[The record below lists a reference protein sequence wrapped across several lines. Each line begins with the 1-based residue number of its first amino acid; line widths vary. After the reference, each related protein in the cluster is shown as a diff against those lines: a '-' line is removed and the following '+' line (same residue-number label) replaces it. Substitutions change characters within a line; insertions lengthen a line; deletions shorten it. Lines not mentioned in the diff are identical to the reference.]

1 MSEKSYLVYIQK
13 LARVIIETN
22 LVPVCLKIKSDITY
36 YMHDMMKGGG
46 VFV

>member
-1 MSEKSYLVYIQK
+1 MSEKSYLVYIKK

-22 LVPVCLKIKSDITY
+22 LVLVWLKIKSDITY
-36 YMHDMMKGGG
+36 YMHDMRRGGG